1 MASFIKELME
11 MGEYEEELHK
21 EYDKEEEAQEHAR
34 EFLDKAAEVLKYNKK
49 EAGDEEVTKL
59 AQQYAKDY
67 YEAIIDAINAEKY
80 TGRSK
85 GGADYNEEN
94 LPSILKPQAY

>member
-11 MGEYEEELHK
+11 MGEYEEESYK
-21 EYDKEEEAQEHAR
+21 KYDKGAEAQEHAR

-49 EAGDEEVTKL
+49 EADTGEVTKL

-67 YEAIIDAINAEKY
+67 YEAIVDAINAEKY
-80 TGRSK
+80 SGEKRRRP
-85 GGADYNEEN
+85 GPGEE
-94 LPSILKPQAY
+94 LPSILRPQAY